1 MHCDTLGNVR
11 LSRRKP
17 SIFARP
23 WPQTQRVA
31 LRALIALNVAAF
43 VCQCCLDV
51 LQPGFVADYLVLTK
65 NGVFDAYSWQFV
77 TAAMLHGGPWHF
89 LSNVLLLYVLGR
101 DLELILGQ
109 RHFVYLY
116 LSGAFAG
123 ELGHLFLMPANTL
136 LFAASGGVAALLM
149 AYATILPELNL
160 IERRLGW
167 IQVHLKAKHAAGA
180 MLLLTCAMFL
190 VDRDGSVVYSAIPG
204 GLGAG
209 ALYANLLGFGHASWL
224 RKLIHR
230 RREAVERVERMS
242 REEFIEQELDPLLE
256 KIARTGMQS
265 LTRAERRI
273 LERAREKVR

>member
-1 MHCDTLGNVR
+1 MLTRKLHCDILENVR

-31 LRALIALNVAAF
+31 LRAIIALNVAAF
-43 VCQCCLDV
+43 VSQFCLNV
-51 LQPGFVADYLVLTK
+51 LQPGFVADYLALSK
-65 NGVFDAYSWQFV
+65 NGVLDAYSWQFV
-77 TAAMLHGGPWHF
+77 TAALLHGSPWHF
-89 LSNVLLLYVLGR
+89 LGNVLLLYVLGR
-101 DLELILGQ
+101 DLESILGQ
-109 RHFVYLY
+109 RHFIYLY

-149 AYATILPELNL
+149 AYATILPEL
-160 IERRLGW
+160 
-167 IQVHLKAKHAAGA
+167 HLKAKHAAGA

-190 VDRDGSVVYSAIPG
+190 VDRNGSVVYSAIPG
-204 GLGAG
+204 GLGVG

-224 RKLIHR
+224 RRLIHR